1 VQAPGK
7 KLIWFEDSAHMAMVE
22 EPGRF
27 LVHLVQDARP
37 YAAQTRDATGH

>member
-1 VQAPGK
+1 V
-7 KLIWFEDSAHMAMVE
+7 MVE

-37 YAAQTRDATGH
+37 LMDAQRAGAAR